1 MTLKAL
7 HKLIQD
13 DLFRYAGEKGG
24 LFTFLRVFALVPGF
38 SCTFWYRVCY
48 WVNMSKF
55 RRFFFYPIVLFRK
68 RSERVWHTV
77 IAGDIAGGLCVGH
90 AEAGGIVINGACKI
104 GKNCN
109 IHHGVTIGAK
119 HRALGAG
126 KTGAPE
132 IGDNVYIGPGAKVI
146 GGIKIGNNVAI
157 GANAVVVH
165 DVPDNAVVGGVP
177 AKIISYGGS
186 EGLVC
191 RRV

>member
-1 MTLKAL
+1 MSARDLVAL
-7 HKLIQD
+7 IAN
-13 DLFRYAGEKGG
+13 DLTRYGAHGFWGG
-24 LFTFLRVFALVPGF
+24 VRAYLSFPGF
-38 SCTFWYRVCY
+38 YCTFWYRICQYRKESVL
-48 WVNMSKF
+48 
-55 RRFFFYPIVLFRK
+55 RRVLLCLAVIFRK
-68 RSERVWHTV
+68 RSCRIWHTV

-90 AEAGGIVINGACKI
+90 AEAGGIIINELCKI

-119 HRALGAG
+119 HRALGTG

-146 GGIKIGNNVAI
+146 GGIKIGDNVAI

-165 DVPDNAVVGGVP
+165 DIPDNAVVGGVP
-177 AKIISYGGS
+177 ARIISYGGS